1 MASRPRRID
10 RQVPPSYNY
19 VRNENDYVLTSS
31 GRYGRLWS
39 DQTLNQVISQLDE
52 ILFNDF
58 IRRKSIVLREIIRR
72 GILGPDVDWYRA
84 PKPTG
89 ALRTFLFQ
97 PSLLMLSSTGN

>member
-58 IRRKSIVLREIIRR
+58 IRRKSI
-72 GILGPDVDWYRA
+72 LGPDVDWYRA